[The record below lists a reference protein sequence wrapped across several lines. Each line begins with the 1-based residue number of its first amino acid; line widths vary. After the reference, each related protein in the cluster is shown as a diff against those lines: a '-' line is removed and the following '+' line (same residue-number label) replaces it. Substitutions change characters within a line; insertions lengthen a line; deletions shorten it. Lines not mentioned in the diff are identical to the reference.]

1 MFTKDHK
8 KVSAFRTKLSKV
20 EELQAEVLEAIKA
33 VNVAPLS
40 DIGKAEENLLGRLYA
55 WKSLANEFKGLLG
68 RMCSQQLANMNRQSG
83 PEFYCSS
90 EGLACKSVDVTE
102 MSFGSLTPT
111 AMTDL
116 VDKLFAIGHV
126 HLGQYCPPKVN
137 STTLFFL
144 V

>member
-8 KVSAFRTKLSKV
+8 KVSTFRTKLSKV

-137 STTLFFL
+137 STTLFF
-144 V
+144 